1 MKKIYTTIAAAALV
15 TSCADFDQ
23 LQPQGGTL
31 LAEQVETANEY
42 VPSRGEAAFNGM
54 YTKLGAPVSVFGG
67 GTDGRPDDFGFI
79 MIAFSGDLEAAD
91 VVTANS
97 GYNWFSS
104 CGALTSRNGDYAN
117 PYIRYAAPYNEI
129 AAANEII
136 STYPSDSSDPEII
149 YKLAQARAIRAY
161 SYLNLAPYF
170 QFRYETSSGLP
181 CVPLVTESTTNFTE
195 NPRAS
200 VSQIYELI
208 LSDLNWA
215 IDNLEGY
222 VRNDKSRIDRQT
234 AYGLRARA
242 HLYMGR
248 WEDAAE
254 DAALAAEGY
263 TPASMDEVSRPSF
276 HRIDEHNW
284 IWGYDMTTDVALT
297 NTYAT
302 ASAWI
307 RSFSGD
313 GYSAGTQVY
322 SCINKLLYDKI
333 PETDVRK
340 GWWVDEALESPLL
353 ETISWN
359 GVSGSAISSLE
370 IENVK
375 LPFLPYTNV
384 KFGMN
389 TIGGTNNDEDWPFM
403 RVEEMLLIQAEG
415 LVRSGR
421 THEGRQILEDFVRTY
436 RDPAYSAA
444 ASGRNLEDEIWF
456 QRRVELWG
464 EGFSNPDTRRLGK
477 PLVIEEFGFARKGN
491 VAGIDIPTDSRDK
504 FYNYIFGRVTE
515 NATAGGPIAGCNFW
529 GWAGSGRP
537 RDLVWQSGDDY
548 LCDPPHEPQGWYS
561 VFDCDSSTIN
571 TIKRHSLKK

>member
-31 LAEQVETANEY
+31 LAEQVETANKY

-67 GTDGRPDDFGFI
+67 GADGRPDDFGFI

-222 VRNDKSRIDRQT
+222 VRNDKSRIDMQT

-477 PLVIEEFGFARKGN
+477 PLVRFHDAATSN
-491 VAGIDIPTDSRDK
+491 VPAAFRFNMRADDGWWLMRFSTAETNTNLAIVNNSGGTRPVQDQHPELRDGVTD
-504 FYNYIFGRVTE
+504 
-515 NATAGGPIAGCNFW
+515 
-529 GWAGSGRP
+529 
-537 RDLVWQSGDDY
+537 
-548 LCDPPHEPQGWYS
+548 
-561 VFDCDSSTIN
+561 
-571 TIKRHSLKK
+571 